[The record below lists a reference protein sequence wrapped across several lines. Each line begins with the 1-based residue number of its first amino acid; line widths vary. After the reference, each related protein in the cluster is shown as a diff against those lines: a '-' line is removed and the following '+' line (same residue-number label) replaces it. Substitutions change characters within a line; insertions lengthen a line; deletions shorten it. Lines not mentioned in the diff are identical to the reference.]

1 MKNTDKEFILAKTAI
16 LAGFIIL
23 ANGGETMRAE
33 DTATRIL
40 LAGGVSEPEVT
51 AFSTSISLS
60 FIDSSGEVVSVAK
73 RIRSRTIHV
82 NKITRAN
89 EVSRNF
95 CSGRIDIYEA
105 YEELEA
111 AMKMSGYP
119 AWLMQLCTLLT
130 PATFTILLGGSLF
143 DCLLAG
149 VLGLVLLIGD
159 ALQKALLL
167 HPAVYNF
174 GLGFFTALVGYT
186 ISVIQPITIN
196 LDVLLPGTIM
206 ALLPGVTITNG
217 VHDMLNA
224 DYMSGG
230 ARFIEAIVT
239 AVTLAVG
246 IGFGLGLG
254 AAITGGVL

>member
-1 MKNTDKEFILAKTAI
+1 MKNTDKEFILAKTAL
-16 LAGFIIL
+16 LAGVIIL

-51 AFSTSISLS
+51 AFSTSISIS
-60 FIDSSGEVVSVAK
+60 FVDSSGEVVSIAK
-73 RIRSRTIHV
+73 RIKARTIHLS
-82 NKITRAN
+82 KITRAN

-95 CSGRIDIYEA
+95 CSGRIDIFEA
-105 YEELEA
+105 YEELLA
-111 AMKMSGYP
+111 TTKMGGYP
-119 AWLMQLCTLLT
+119 YGLMQICTLLT

-143 DCLLAG
+143 DCLFAG
-149 VLGLVLLIGD
+149 VLGIFL
-159 ALQKALLL
+159 ALGTEVQNRTFI
-167 HPAVYNF
+167 HPAIYNF
-174 GLGFFTALVGYT
+174 GLGFVTALVGYLV
-186 ISVIQPITIN
+186 S
-196 LDVLLPGTIM
+196 
-206 ALLPGVTITNG
+206 LLPGVTITNG

-254 AAITGGVL
+254 AALTGGVL

>member
-1 MKNTDKEFILAKTAI
+1 MKNTDKEFTLAKTAL
-16 LAGFIIL
+16 LAGVIIL

-40 LAGGVSEPEVT
+40 LAGGVSDPEVT
-51 AFSTSISLS
+51 AFSTSISIS
-60 FIDSSGEVVSVAK
+60 FVDSSGEVVSIAK
-73 RIRSRTIHV
+73 RIKARTIHLS
-82 NKITRAN
+82 KITRAN

-95 CSGRIDIYEA
+95 CSGRIDIFEA
-105 YEELEA
+105 YEELLA
-111 AMKMSGYP
+111 TTKMGGYP
-119 AWLMQLCTLLT
+119 YPLMQICTLLT

-143 DCLLAG
+143 DCLFAG
-149 VLGLVLLIGD
+149 VLGIFL
-159 ALQKALLL
+159 ALGTEVQNRTFI
-167 HPAVYNF
+167 HPAIYNF
-174 GLGFFTALVGYT
+174 GLGFVTAFVGYLV
-186 ISVIQPITIN
+186 SVIPGVVTN
-196 LDVLLPGTIM
+196 LDILLPGTIM

-254 AAITGGVL
+254 AALTGGVL